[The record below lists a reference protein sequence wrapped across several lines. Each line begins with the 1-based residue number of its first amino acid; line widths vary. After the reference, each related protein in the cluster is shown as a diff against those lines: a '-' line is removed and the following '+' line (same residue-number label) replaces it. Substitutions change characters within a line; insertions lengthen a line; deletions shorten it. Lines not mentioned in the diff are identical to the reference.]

1 MATYFS
7 AAPED
12 INRLSP
18 DSCAQVF
25 GKMLKSEAFD
35 IGIPSTAVTT
45 THTSVPDAGID
56 ARVKCQSPAGG
67 HLIVG
72 HNPSYQIK
80 AGETFAPWQPSE
92 INRELFGN
100 KEHKAE
106 NLGTE
111 TRRCFENGYTYI
123 LVCMKTHLTP
133 ARQEQALEN
142 LKRAVKECGL
152 PAPVVEVW
160 GQDHILT
167 CLNRVPGLALRLNGR
182 DHGKVLSH
190 QAWSEQEDMKKPL
203 EIDLEQ
209 EDLINKIQS
218 APAQRFHIGSRQ
230 CVR

>member
-152 PAPVVEVW
+152 PAPVVE
-160 GQDHILT
+160 DSDLSEP
-167 CLNRVPGLALRLNGR
+167 RPRLGASPERERSWEGSFSSSLERAGR
-182 DHGKVLSH
+182 H
-190 QAWSEQEDMKKPL
+190 EE
-203 EIDLEQ
+203 
-209 EDLINKIQS
+209 
-218 APAQRFHIGSRQ
+218 APRDRSRT
-230 CVR
+230 RRSY